1 MLPFAAVPSV
11 RRYVPAAVAAA
22 ATLAIAAPATAVA
35 GGCANADANPNHV
48 SASVAQR
55 ATLCLL
61 NAERRA
67 HHLRRL
73 RENGRLDLA
82 SVRHAEDMARNN
94 YFAHGNFVGSAI
106 SGSAGSGSTGGA
118 APRNTRTDSTSDGGC
133 TTFSVGRIRS
143 AHYLQGARG
152 WTVGEN
158 IAWGSLDW
166 ATPRAIMRS
175 WMNSPP
181 HRANILNRS
190 FRDIGIG
197 VARGAPVS
205 GVSNAATYVTDF
217 GARG

>member
-1 MLPFAAVPSV
+1 MLPFAAVRSV
-11 RRYVPAAVAAA
+11 RRYVPVAVTVAA
-22 ATLAIAAPATAVA
+22 TFAIAAPATAVA
-35 GGCANADANPNHV
+35 GGCANADANPNDV

-73 RENGRLDLA
+73 R
-82 SVRHAEDMARNN
+82 
-94 YFAHGNFVGSAI
+94 
-106 SGSAGSGSTGGA
+106 
-118 APRNTRTDSTSDGGC
+118 
-133 TTFSVGRIRS
+133 
-143 AHYLQGARG
+143 
-152 WTVGEN
+152 EN

>member
-1 MLPFAAVPSV
+1 MLPFAAVRSV
-11 RRYVPAAVAAA
+11 RRYAPVAVTVA
-22 ATLAIAAPATAVA
+22 ATLALAAPATAVA
-35 GGCANADANPNHV
+35 GGCANADANPND
-48 SASVAQR
+48 APAAVAQR

-61 NAERRA
+61 NAQRRA

-73 RENGRLDLA
+73 HENGRLDLA
-82 SVRHAEDMARNN
+82 SVRHAQDMSRNN
-94 YFAHGNFVGSAI
+94 YFAHGNF
-106 SGSAGSGSTGGA
+106 
-118 APRNTRTDSTSDGGC
+118 
-133 TTFSVGRIRS
+133 VGRIRS

-166 ATPRAIMRS
+166 ATPRSIMRS